1 MLLLLVYS
9 ITLKCLEGLSLIMEQ
24 FFKDLSKSILSNIKS
39 GEDLMLNFWGE
50 DSHFTRFNQSK
61 IRQNGFVS
69 DATLSITLILNQK
82 TCSTSFSLSK
92 NLSNDLSSAL
102 LHLSEL
108 RNDIVFLPED
118 PFIVFPKEGKS
129 SSQKKSGDLLPIDQV
144 VQSLSP
150 AIKNVDLAGIWA
162 SGHIFIGYANSK
174 DLFHWFST
182 DSYSFDYSLVT
193 KTEKMVKD
201 TFAGTHFNLDEY
213 NSFMG
218 NSITQLKMLENK
230 PMQLSPGDY
239 RTYIAPAGVS
249 DLLGMFSWNGLSE
262 GAIRRGQSAF
272 LKMKNENVKLSP
284 CFSLNEDFSTGLTP
298 MFNDDGELAAKKLP
312 LINTGM
318 LKNTLINSRTAQE
331 YKIESNFAGSWEGLR
346 SPVMDTGDLNE
357 SDISEKIDKGVYL
370 NNLHYLNWSDN
381 IGGRITGMTR
391 YACFWVENGEIVAPI
406 ENMRFDDTIYNIF
419 GDKLESVTNHSQFI
433 PDTGT
438 YSNRSFGGTECPGI
452 LLNSFSLTL

>member
-1 MLLLLVYS
+1 
-9 ITLKCLEGLSLIMEQ
+9 MEQ
-24 FFKDLSKSILSNIKS
+24 FFKDLSQKILSNVKPN
-39 GEDLMLNFWGE
+39 EHVMLNFWGE
-50 DSHFTRFNQSK
+50 DSHFTRFNESK

-69 DATLSITLILNQK
+69 DATLSITLIKNQR
-82 TCSTSFSLSK
+82 TCSASFSLTK
-92 NLSNDLSSAL
+92 NASNDLSMSL
-102 LHLSEL
+102 GYLNNL
-108 RNDIVFLPED
+108 RNDIEFLPED

-129 SSQKKSGDLLPIDQV
+129 SSQKKTGKLLSIKDV

-150 AIKNVDLAGIWA
+150 VIKNVDLAGIWA
-162 SGHIFIGYANSK
+162 SGNIFVGYANSK
-174 DLFHWFST
+174 GLFHWFST
-182 DSYSFDYSLVT
+182 DSFSFDYSLVT
-193 KTEKMVKD
+193 KDERMVKD
-201 TFAGTHFNLDEY
+201 TYAGTHFNLDEY
-213 NSFMG
+213 NSFMN
-218 NSITQLKMLENK
+218 NSISQLNMLENK
-230 PMQLSPGDY
+230 AIQLEPGDY

-249 DLLGMFSWNGLSE
+249 DLLNMFSWNGLSE

-272 LKMKNENVKLSP
+272 LKMKNNGAKLSP

-298 MFNDDGELAAKKLP
+298 MFNDEGELAVNNLP
-312 LINTGM
+312 LINDGA

-331 YKIESNFAGSWEGLR
+331 YKIESNFASSWEGLR
-346 SPVMDTGDLNE
+346 SPVMATGDLNE
-357 SDISEKIDKGVYL
+357 NDITQKINNGVFL

-419 GDKLESVTNHSQFI
+419 GDNLESVTKNSQFI

-438 YSNRSFGGTECPGI
+438 YSSRSFGGTECPGI